1 MRIGHGYDVHK
12 LVTGRKLILG
22 GVDVPYE
29 KGLLGHSDADVLLHA
44 ISDAILGAIGEGDI
58 GRHFPDTDP
67 AYKGADSIKLL
78 MHVMGLA
85 RERGYTI
92 GNVDATIV
100 AQRPK
105 LAAHIPGMRE
115 NIASALG
122 CEAGRVNVKATTTEE
137 LGFCG
142 RGEGIAAYAV
152 ALLQRRHDLSPEMR
166 EVLETR

>member
-1 MRIGHGYDVHK
+1 MRIGNGYDVHK

-22 GVDVPYE
+22 GVDVPYA

-44 ISDAILGAIGEGDI
+44 ISDAILGAIAEGDI
-58 GRHFPDTDP
+58 GKHFPDTDP

-78 MHVMGLA
+78 KHVMALA
-85 RERGYTI
+85 DTKGYRI

-105 LAAHIPGMRE
+105 LAPYIQQMRV
-115 NIASALG
+115 NISRALDTTPD
-122 CEAGRVNVKATTTEE
+122 RINVKATTTEE
-137 LGFCG
+137 LGFAG

-152 ALLQRRHDLSPEMR
+152 ALLENIRSNR
-166 EVLETR
+166 